1 VAKGG
6 GAIEIPIIAGLDAS
20 DIQAQ
25 FTNVLNGITGAAEKL
40 NKELGG
46 KPIVRTIQLRMEA
59 DETGAKNLAVV
70 EKQRLDIV
78 DKLVQSYEKAN
89 KTQAGSLTSLR
100 QQVNEAKQAR
110 DQIAK
115 YVTSTGAG
123 NTQVRQLNDDWAVA
137 NQRVA
142 RISRELDI
150 ASASTFWDR
159 VKVGLR
165 AEGLISFSNGL
176 VQITQGLQA
185 ASILVGGFI
194 SQINNLVTAVA
205 KIESFK
211 LSFVAAGAGG
221 TGGIRALEE
230 ASRIAL
236 GLGSNINVV
245 RDGFQKLTPV
255 VLNSG
260 GSIGNVSQIAEALS
274 SRFAAFGLSADSSRR
289 VMNGVIQAFAKGKLQ
304 AEELTQQISEADPA
318 FKTDFAGALGVTVQ
332 QLESLVKAGEIN
344 TQVLL
349 DTLPKIGQS
358 ALLYG
363 KLGTSAASAVNALDL
378 SGKALGTV
386 GVTTEQVRNQ
396 LDTLSQLNFER
407 FAIAFQP
414 VINAFLKAQAII
426 IDFITYITKL
436 EGTKGLGNTIAA
448 ISQSVLNLLD
458 ALAKTAGVVATVISP
473 FLELIGA
480 IANTGP
486 GITAITILLGVKLL
500 AALKGIPAAISSSLG
515 SFTGLSGVLGQ
526 ATSKY
531 LGLGTAAGTAAREVT
546 AAQAMI
552 NAAQGAPTVSRGQL
566 SLFGNAGNLYGTS
579 GETKQLELAL
589 EQVKA
594 KANGLFPTF
603 SKAFAGIG
611 SGANSAGQAIA
622 RLSTGL
628 SNLSGGA
635 LERVS
640 GASVKAFDSVAKGAL
655 TGVTSIAN
663 GSTAIIEKFSSIG
676 ASGTTLKSTLAGI
689 FSASATGITE
699 FGARLLGLRDDY
711 DELTKSNNSTA
722 SSLSNINNSGTKAF
736 GSLSNSISG
745 VGNTIKTSLS
755 AAVGSLTNF
764 INSSAQLESVKNRAI
779 QAANGIKSIAA
790 GAVTGTINTLSTS
803 LSGLDAALIGVQA
816 GFIVFDQL
824 MNQYNGVMSGAK
836 EITNQTKIALTEL
849 NNELQKSNIGVQ
861 EQGNAWDAS
870 TQNIGSGAAVIDRVI
885 RGLNA
890 VNPLFKLATNEQVRY
905 ERATVAAYES
915 SVDFDKAISKLT
927 NKYSALKSAGDS
939 SAQSQAEQKRIFDAI
954 SGAYASRI
962 SQLDAQIAKEK
973 ALAASSVEV
982 REAKQ
987 QLITTLQA
995 EKNGLLAEAQA
1006 RGFATQ
1012 AVRDQVGA
1020 LGELVNQIRLTA
1032 QVEIDRLN
1040 TTKAQIENRYDNEI
1054 EKIDQVKTKEDER
1067 YQSEKERISSALER
1081 TNAYYDAQKQ
1091 KIQEVRDAEAAAA
1104 NDRIRRLQALTPA
1117 EQQLQQIRI
1126 ASLQSQAAGGGRQ
1139 GLEARAALERIQA
1152 DQQIAAIQEQERQ
1165 KDIQHKAQLVEL
1177 EKQEADK
1184 KRALAEEERKNEM
1197 AHKEKIRAIEL
1208 ETVELKKQKASET
1221 EAIDQKVLDL
1231 QNQVKDATRQAAD
1244 ASGEF
1249 TGHLME
1255 GSSVADTIKT
1265 KMLEIAK
1272 IAASIRIPSVGNNRF
1287 AGGHV
1292 TAGGQYTV
1300 NEFGKEMF
1308 LSSAGKLS
1316 EIKARPWGTWTA
1328 PSSGT
1333 VIPAH
1338 VAAGINIPKAGVKI
1352 SREGGKLL
1360 DKTFSGPSAANRA
1373 LGQMITVINASNNK
1387 STNSDLAAVQA
1398 HQAIEIGKLGRA
1410 VSDLASKDWNV
1421 NVKVRNTG
1429 NAAYLE
1435 AINHRM

>member
-1 VAKGG
+1 MARGG

-123 NTQVRQLNDDWAVA
+123 NTRVRQLNDDWAVA

-205 KIESFK
+205 KIESFE

-221 TGGIRALEE
+221 TGGVLALEE

-236 GLGSNINVV
+236 GLGSDLNVV

-260 GSIGNVSQIAEALS
+260 GSISSVSQIAEALS
-274 SRFAAFGLSADSSRR
+274 SRFAAFSLSADSSRR

-332 QLESLVKAGEIN
+332 KLESMVKAGQIN

-378 SGKALGTV
+378 SGKALGKV
-386 GVTTEQVRNQ
+386 GVTTGQVRNQ

-436 EGTKGLGNTIAA
+436 EGIKGLGNTIAA

-458 ALAKTAGVVATVISP
+458 ALTKTAGVVATVISP

-486 GITAITILLGVKLL
+486 GIAVITTLLGVKLL
-500 AALKGIPAAISSSLG
+500 AALKGIPAAINSSLS
-515 SFTGLSGVLGQ
+515 SFTSLSGVLGQ
-526 ATSKY
+526 ATSRY

-546 AAQAMI
+546 AAQATI
-552 NAAQGAPTVSRGQL
+552 NAVQGAPTVSRGQL

-603 SKAFAGIG
+603 SRAFAGIG
-611 SGANSAGQAIA
+611 SGANSAAQAVA

-628 SNLSGGA
+628 GNLSGGA
-635 LERVS
+635 LS
-640 GASVKAFDSVAKGAL
+640 
-655 TGVTSIAN
+655 
-663 GSTAIIEKFSSIG
+663 SSI
-676 ASGTTLKSTLAGI
+676 L
-689 FSASATGITE
+689 
-699 FGARLLGLRDDY
+699 
-711 DELTKSNNSTA
+711 
-722 SSLSNINNSGTKAF
+722 
-736 GSLSNSISG
+736 G
-745 VGNTIKTSLS
+745 VGNAIKTSMS
-755 AAVGSLTNF
+755 TAVGSLTNF
-764 INSSAQLESVKNRAI
+764 VNSSAQLETVKNRAI
-779 QAANGIKSIAA
+779 QAANGIKSISV
-790 GAVTGTINTLSTS
+790 GAVTGSVNILRTS
-803 LSGLDAALIGVQA
+803 LGGLTAALIGVQA
-816 GFIVFDQL
+816 AFIVFDQL
-824 MNQYNGVMSGAK
+824 KNQYNGVMSGAK
-836 EITNQTKIALTEL
+836 EITDQTKIALTEL
-849 NNELQKSNIGVQ
+849 NNELQKSNINVQ

-890 VNPLFKLATNEQVRY
+890 VNPLFKLSTNEQVRY

-915 SVDFDKAISKLT
+915 SIDFDKAIGKLT
-927 NKYSALKSAGDS
+927 NKYSELKSAGDGS
-939 SAQSQAEQKRIFDAI
+939 VQSQIEQKRTFDAI
-954 SGAYASRI
+954 SSAYASRI

-973 ALAASSVEV
+973 ALASSSAEV

-987 QLITTLQA
+987 RLIITLEA
-995 EKNGLLAEAQA
+995 EKRGLLADAQA

-1012 AVRDQVGA
+1012 AVKDQARA
-1020 LGELVNQIRLTA
+1020 LAELVNQIKLTA

-1040 TTKAQIENRYDNEI
+1040 ATKTQITNRYDNEI

-1117 EQQLQQIRI
+1117 EKQLQQIRI

-1165 KDIQHKAQLVEL
+1165 KDVQHKAQLVEL

-1184 KRALAEEERKNEM
+1184 KKALAEEERKNER

-1208 ETVELKKQKASET
+1208 ETAELKKRQASEI

-1231 QNQVKDATRQAAD
+1231 QNQVKDATREAAE

-1249 TGHLME
+1249 TGHLEE
-1255 GSSVADTIKT
+1255 GSSVADSIKT

-1272 IAASIRIPSVGNNRF
+1272 IAASIRIPSVGNARF